1 MVLTVPQ
8 KIRLDLNTSSE
19 EEGDHRR
26 WWRRDYS
33 RQIAMVLQNL
43 PFSFDMYPHFFDG
56 AKKRRYPSK
65 KRFPTPAVCSRKRC
79 PLHKGTKTLHRKNG
93 GSDSRP
99 PSFRPTAVF
108 ILHLPPGYFWLD
120 LDGWDYNPFVI
131 SFRNATSLCT
141 REAALRVA
149 WESLFRKPSADTFP
163 SGKADSLDGSRRN
176 TSSVCFA
183 DTFPSRGRLNGW
195 IWMDGITIPPSFLSE
210 MPPPFAQ
217 GRLFY

>member
-1 MVLTVPQ
+1 MVPE
-8 KIRLDLNTSSE
+8 NP
-19 EEGDHRR
+19 
-26 WWRRDYS
+26 
-33 RQIAMVLQNL
+33 

-108 ILHLPPGYFWLD
+108 ILHLPPGCFRLN
-120 LDGWDYNPFVI
+120 LTGWDYNPSVI
-131 SFRNATSLCT
+131 SFGNATSLCT

-149 WESLFRKPSADTFP
+149 CNP
-163 SGKADSLDGSRRN
+163 
-176 TSSVCFA
+176 SSVSLRLP
-183 DTFPSRGRLNGW
+183 PSPLGRLISLWEGSVAVYLYCE
-195 IWMDGITIPPSFLSE
+195 IW
-210 MPPPFAQ
+210 
-217 GRLFY
+217 